1 MPTKL
6 PEQEQ
11 KPYAVS
17 KNILYGKKYVY
28 AAIWDQLK
36 WPDKLILLHAS
47 LEYLV
52 LIGQSWHSVV

>member
-17 KNILYGKKYVY
+17 KNILYGKKMSMLQYETSSN
-28 AAIWDQLK
+28 DQ
-36 WPDKLILLHAS
+36 IN
-47 LEYLV
+47 
-52 LIGQSWHSVV
+52 